1 MPVTLCKLHISP
13 MTLER
18 SNLKIEHKVMSIKF
32 YTVYKNKGKLKRR
45 NKIKGEENE
54 TGTGGR
60 RRRRGRMEGGRDN

>member
-32 YTVYKNKGKLKRR
+32 YTVYKNKGK
-45 NKIKGEENE
+45 
-54 TGTGGR
+54 
-60 RRRRGRMEGGRDN
+60 